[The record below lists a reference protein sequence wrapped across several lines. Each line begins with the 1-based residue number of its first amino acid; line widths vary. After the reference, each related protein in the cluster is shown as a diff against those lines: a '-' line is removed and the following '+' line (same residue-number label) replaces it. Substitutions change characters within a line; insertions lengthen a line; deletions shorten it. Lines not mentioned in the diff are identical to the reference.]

1 MTIGIDIRV
10 LTRGARTGVEEYTI
24 NLLNFLLPL
33 DKKIKYKLFYNAYRK
48 AELNYSWAKLGN
60 VEIKKFGFPNR
71 ALFFANRLTNQ
82 PKIDRLLKGVDVF
95 FNPHFFVAPV
105 SNNCKKA
112 VTFHDLSFKLYPEF
126 FSRSKRIWQKILM
139 NAKKEAQKAGK
150 IIAVSNSTKQDLID
164 FYKIPEEKIKVIYSG
179 IEQDFKKGISDEK
192 ILKVKKKYRLPDKF
206 ILYFGTIEPRKN
218 LIGLIKAFEI
228 FKKNFILKQTQ
239 SNIKKK
245 QFSNIQLVIAGEKG
259 WLYKNVFK
267 MARQS
272 SFSSE
277 IIFTGF
283 VNNSDKP
290 YLYKLASLFV
300 YPSFYEGFGFP
311 PLEAMSCGIP
321 TITSKFSSL
330 PETVGK
336 AAIMIDPYDI
346 DEFACAMNLAL
357 NDENLREKLKKQGF
371 EQVKKFSW
379 QKCAQETLEVLKSLK

>member
-48 AELNYSWAKLGN
+48 AELNYPWANLNN
-60 VEIKKFGFPNR
+60 VEIKKFRFPNR
-71 ALFFANRLTNQ
+71 ALFFSNRWICR
-82 PKIDRLLKGVDVF
+82 PKIDHLLNGVDVF
-95 FNPHFFVAPV
+95 FNPHFFVASV
-105 SNNCKKA
+105 SSNCKKA
-112 VTFHDLSFKLYPEF
+112 VTFHDLSFELYPEF
-126 FSRSKRIWQKILM
+126 FSRSKRIWQKNLM
-139 NAKKEAQKAGK
+139 NAKNEAQKADR

-179 IEQDFKKGISDEK
+179 IEQNLKKDISSGK

-218 LIGLIKAFEI
+218 LIGLIKAFEKLREYKTNVHEYSTNI
-228 FKKNFILKQTQ
+228 N
-239 SNIKKK
+239 NIK
-245 QFSNIQLVIAGEKG
+245 LVIAGEKG
-259 WLYKNVFK
+259 WLYKDVFK
-267 MARQS
+267 AAKQS
-272 SFSSE
+272 PFVSE

-290 YLYKLASLFV
+290 YLYNLASLFV

-311 PLEAMSCGIP
+311 PLEAMACKTP

-346 DEFACAMNLAL
+346 DEFAHAMNLVL
-357 NDENLREKLKKQGF
+357 KDENLREKLKKQGL

-379 QKCAQETLEVLKSLK
+379 QKCARETLEVLKSL

>member
-10 LTRGARTGVEEYTI
+10 LTRGARTGVEEYAI

-48 AELNYSWAKLGN
+48 AELNYPWANLDN
-60 VEIKKFGFPNR
+60 VEIKKFRFPNR
-71 ALFFANRLTNQ
+71 ALFFSNRWTCR
-82 PKIDRLLKGVDVF
+82 PKIDRLLNRVDIF

-105 SNNCKKA
+105 SSSCKKV
-112 VTFHDLSFKLYPEF
+112 VTFHDLSFELYPEF

-139 NAKKEAQKAGK
+139 NAKKEAQKADQ

-179 IEQDFKKGISDEK
+179 IEQNLKKDISDEK

-218 LIGLIKAFEI
+218 LIGLIRAFEKI
-228 FKKNFILKQTQ
+228 HEYKTNAHESFTNN
-239 SNIKKK
+239 NIK
-245 QFSNIQLVIAGEKG
+245 LVIAGEKG
-259 WLYKNVFK
+259 WLYEDVFK
-267 MARQS
+267 AAKQS
-272 SFSSE
+272 PFASE

-283 VNNSDKP
+283 VNNNDKP
-290 YLYKLASLFV
+290 YLYSLASLFV

-311 PLEAMSCGIP
+311 PLEAMARKTP

-346 DEFACAMNLAL
+346 DEFACAINLAL
-357 NDENLREKLKKQGF
+357 KDENLREKLKKQGL

-379 QKCAQETLEVLKSLK
+379 QKCAQETLEVLKNLK

>member
-10 LTRGARTGVEEYTI
+10 LARGARTGVEEYII

-48 AELNYSWAKLGN
+48 AELNYPWANLDN
-60 VEIKKFGFPNR
+60 VEIKKLRFPNR
-71 ALFFANRLTNQ
+71 VLFFSNRWANQ
-82 PKIDRLLKGVDVF
+82 PKIDRLLKGIDVF
-95 FNPHFFVAPV
+95 FNPHFFIAPV
-105 SNNCKKA
+105 SSNCKKV
-112 VTFHDLSFKLYPEF
+112 VTFHDLSFELYPEF

-139 NAKKEAQKAGK
+139 NAKKEAQKADK

-164 FYKIPEEKIKVIYSG
+164 FYKIPEEKIQVIYSG
-179 IEQDFKKGISDEK
+179 IEQKEKDTSSEK
-192 ILKVKKKYRLPDKF
+192 ILEIKKKYRLPDEF

-218 LIGLIKAFEI
+218 LIGLIKAFE
-228 FKKNFILKQTQ
+228 KLNTRYKTQ
-239 SNIKKK
+239 DTRYK
-245 QFSNIQLVIAGEKG
+245 LVIAGEKG
-259 WLYKNVFK
+259 WLYKDVFK
-267 MARQS
+267 AARQS
-272 SFSSE
+272 PFAPE

-283 VNNSDKP
+283 VNSSDKP
-290 YLYKLASLFV
+290 YLYSLASLFV

-311 PLEAMSCGIP
+311 PLEAMACKTP

-357 NDENLREKLKKQGF
+357 KDENLREKLKKQGI
-371 EQVKKFSW
+371 EQVKKFNW

>member
-48 AELNYSWAKLGN
+48 AKLNYPWTNLDN
-60 VEIKKFGFPNR
+60 VEIKKFRFPNR
-71 ALFFANRLTNQ
+71 ALFFSNRWTSR
-82 PKIDRLLKGVDVF
+82 PKIDRLLNGVDVF
-95 FNPHFFVAPV
+95 FNPHFFVAPI
-105 SNNCKKA
+105 SNSCKKV
-112 VTFHDLSFKLYPEF
+112 VTFHDLSFELYPEF

-139 NAKKEAQKAGK
+139 NAKNEAQKADR

-164 FYKIPEEKIKVIYSG
+164 FYKIPEEKIQVIYSG
-179 IEQDFKKGISDEK
+179 IEQNLKKDISDER

-218 LIGLIKAFEI
+218 LVGLIKAFE
-228 FKKNFILKQTQ
+228 KLNTQ
-239 SNIKKK
+239 YK
-245 QFSNIQLVIAGEKG
+245 LVIAGEKG
-259 WLYKNVFK
+259 WLYKDVFK
-267 MARQS
+267 AARQS
-272 SFSSE
+272 PFSSE

-283 VNNSDKP
+283 VNSNDKP
-290 YLYKLASLFV
+290 YLYSLASLFV

-311 PLEAMSCGIP
+311 PLEAMACKTP

-336 AAIMIDPYDI
+336 TAIMIDPYDI

-357 NDENLREKLKKQGF
+357 KDENLREKLKKQGI
-371 EQVKKFSW
+371 EQVKKFNW
-379 QKCAQETLEVLKSLK
+379 QKCTQETLEVLKSLK

>member
-48 AELNYSWAKLGN
+48 AELNYSWANFDN
-60 VEIKKFGFPNR
+60 VEIKKFRFPNR
-71 ALFFANRLTNQ
+71 ALFFFNRWTCQ
-82 PKIDRLLKGVDVF
+82 PKIDRLLNGVDVF

-105 SNNCKKA
+105 SDNCKK
-112 VTFHDLSFKLYPEF
+112 VITFHDLSFELYPEF

-139 NAKKEAQKAGK
+139 NAKKEAQKADQ

-179 IEQDFKKGISDEK
+179 IEQNLKKDISSEK
-192 ILKVKKKYRLPDKF
+192 ILEVKKKYRLPDKF

-218 LIGLIKAFEI
+218 LIGLIKAFEQLRESSANI
-228 FKKNFILKQTQ
+228 CKSSANVNTN
-239 SNIKKK
+239 NIK
-245 QFSNIQLVIAGEKG
+245 LVIAGEKG
-259 WLYKNVFK
+259 WLYKDVFK
-267 MARQS
+267 AARQS
-272 SFSSE
+272 PFAPE

-290 YLYKLASLFV
+290 YLYSLASLFV

-311 PLEAMSCGIP
+311 PLEAMACKIP

-357 NDENLREKLKKQGF
+357 KDENLREKLKKQSI

-379 QKCAQETLEVLKSLK
+379 EKCAQETLEVLKSLK